1 MTQEQL
7 MKQKIK
13 YLEDRITTM
22 EKSLSRI
29 NNILGRFQ
37 MTEDKESNDPFIKV
51 MEQGESDTFR
61 DVDTMES
68 DGDDNGNTAIITE
81 EREHELI

>member
-1 MTQEQL
+1 MSATTITQEQL

-37 MTEDKESNDPFIKV
+37 MTENQ
-51 MEQGESDTFR
+51 EQGFKDIDTR
-61 DVDTMES
+61 THD
-68 DGDDNGNTAIITE
+68 
-81 EREHELI
+81 HELI

>member
-7 MKQKIK
+7 MKVKIK

-37 MTEDKESNDPFIKV
+37 MTENKD
-51 MEQGESDTFR
+51 QGFKDIVSK
-61 DVDTMES
+61 
-68 DGDDNGNTAIITE
+68 DNGN
-81 EREHELI
+81 ELI

>member
-1 MTQEQL
+1 MNQEQL

-37 MTEDKESNDPFIKV
+37 MTENQ
-51 MEQGESDTFR
+51 EQGFKDIDINESVGGGF
-61 DVDTMES
+61 S
-68 DGDDNGNTAIITE
+68 LDDDY
-81 EREHELI
+81 ELI

>member
-7 MKQKIK
+7 MKVKIK

-37 MTEDKESNDPFIKV
+37 MTENQ
-51 MEQGESDTFR
+51 EQGFKDIDMTHYTESK
-61 DVDTMES
+61 
-68 DGDDNGNTAIITE
+68 DNGN
-81 EREHELI
+81 ELI

>member
-7 MKQKIK
+7 MKVKIK

-29 NNILGRFQ
+29 NYILGRFQ
-37 MTEDKESNDPFIKV
+37 MTEDNN
-51 MEQGESDTFR
+51 QGFKDIEHLSK
-61 DVDTMES
+61 
-68 DGDDNGNTAIITE
+68 DNGN
-81 EREHELI
+81 ELI

>member
-7 MKQKIK
+7 MKVKIK
-13 YLEDRITTM
+13 YLEDRLTTM
-22 EKSLSRI
+22 EKSLGRI

-51 MEQGESDTFR
+51 MEQGELEQVKDHVSK
-61 DVDTMES
+61 VNII
-68 DGDDNGNTAIITE
+68 DD
-81 EREHELI
+81 HELI

>member
-7 MKQKIK
+7 MKVKIK

-22 EKSLSRI
+22 EKSLGRI

-37 MTEDKESNDPFIKV
+37 MTENK
-51 MEQGESDTFR
+51 EQGFKDIDINESVGGGF
-61 DVDTMES
+61 S
-68 DGDDNGNTAIITE
+68 LDDDY
-81 EREHELI
+81 ELI

>member
-1 MTQEQL
+1 MSATTITQEQL

-22 EKSLSRI
+22 EKSLSRV

-37 MTEDKESNDPFIKV
+37 MTEAMNIIEKNTESKDPFIKV
-51 MEQGESDTFR
+51 MEQGEKDY
-61 DVDTMES
+61 
-68 DGDDNGNTAIITE
+68 
-81 EREHELI
+81 ELI

>member
-1 MTQEQL
+1 MNQEQL

-22 EKSLSRI
+22 EKSLGRI

-37 MTEDKESNDPFIKV
+37 MTEGKDQGFKDIDINESVGGGF
-51 MEQGESDTFR
+51 SL
-61 DVDTMES
+61 
-68 DGDDNGNTAIITE
+68 DDDY
-81 EREHELI
+81 ELI

>member
-1 MTQEQL
+1 MNQEQL

-13 YLEDRITTM
+13 YLEDRVTTM

-37 MTEDKESNDPFIKV
+37 MTENQ
-51 MEQGESDTFR
+51 EQGFKDIDINESVGGGF
-61 DVDTMES
+61 S
-68 DGDDNGNTAIITE
+68 LDDD
-81 EREHELI
+81 HELI

>member
-7 MKQKIK
+7 MKVKIK

-37 MTEDKESNDPFIKV
+37 MTENQ
-51 MEQGESDTFR
+51 EQGFKDIDINESVGGGF
-61 DVDTMES
+61 S
-68 DGDDNGNTAIITE
+68 LDDDY
-81 EREHELI
+81 ELI

>member
-7 MKQKIK
+7 MKVKIK

-22 EKSLSRI
+22 EKSLSSI

-37 MTEDKESNDPFIKV
+37 MTEDNN
-51 MEQGESDTFR
+51 QGFEDIDTK
-61 DVDTMES
+61 S
-68 DGDDNGNTAIITE
+68 KDNGN
-81 EREHELI
+81 ELI

>member
-7 MKQKIK
+7 MKVKIK
-13 YLEDRITTM
+13 YLEDRLTTM

-37 MTEDKESNDPFIKV
+37 MTENQ
-51 MEQGESDTFR
+51 EQGFKDLEDIKDHVSK
-61 DVDTMES
+61 VKIV
-68 DGDDNGNTAIITE
+68 GD
-81 EREHELI
+81 HELI

>member
-1 MTQEQL
+1 MPMNQEQL
-7 MKQKIK
+7 MKVKIK

-37 MTEDKESNDPFIKV
+37 MTENKD
-51 MEQGESDTFR
+51 QGFKDIE
-61 DVDTMES
+61 TM
-68 DGDDNGNTAIITE
+68 D
-81 EREHELI
+81 RELI